1 MESEF
6 WAQLPRLI
14 QVNKSQKIRPIRID
28 EVFENNYGKAVKM
41 TDKKDVIKLVGS
53 RQVREAH

>member
-1 MESEF
+1 MEREVSE
-6 WAQLPRLI
+6 QPPRLI
-14 QVNKSQKIRPIRID
+14 QVNKSQRMRPTRID

-53 RQVREAH
+53 RQAR